1 MLIKSIQD
9 ILQGRTLYT
18 VPDSNSVQTA
28 CEMMMDHRIGAVLV
42 LTPDGALAGILT
54 ERDVVYRAVAA
65 GLDVKQTPVSEVM
78 TRDPVTVDMQDSVS
92 DALAAKIGG
101 KFRHLPVLE
110 NGKPAGIL
118 SFRDIPTEY
127 RMMFERFQDLRH

>member
-1 MLIKSIQD
+1 MLIKSIRD
-9 ILQGRTLYT
+9 ILQGRALFT
-18 VPDSNSVQTA
+18 VPESNSVQTA

-42 LTPDGALAGILT
+42 LSADGALAGILT

-65 GLDVKQTPVSEVM
+65 GLDVKQTPVSQVM
-78 TRDPVTVDMQDSVS
+78 THDPVTIEMSDGIN

-101 KFRHLPVLE
+101 QFRHLPVLE
-110 NGKPAGIL
+110 DGKPVGIL

-127 RMMFERFQDLRH
+127 RMMFERFEELRH